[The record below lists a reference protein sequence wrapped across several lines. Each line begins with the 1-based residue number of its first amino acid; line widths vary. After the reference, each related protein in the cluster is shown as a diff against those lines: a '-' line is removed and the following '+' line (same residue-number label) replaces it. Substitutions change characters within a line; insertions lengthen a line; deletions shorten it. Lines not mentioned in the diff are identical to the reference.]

1 MYKYPQCFPL
11 EVEVYEALPRYP
23 MKYKKTQNTMNIL
36 LKKKKSN
43 SPLGTPSV
51 NDKGNKCPG
60 NRKTIR
66 RQTQKTFSSQ
76 EPVLENSDSEPPEMR
91 QR

>member
-1 MYKYPQCFPL
+1 MGKISPLLYSGKNVYPEFIHEEIQENPKYNEHF
-11 EVEVYEALPRYP
+11 
-23 MKYKKTQNTMNIL
+23 I
-36 LKKKKSN
+36 KKKKSN